1 MSKVSELFVG
11 DVIIFDEDDCKNLL
25 GSSVGE
31 YVVEQVSI
39 QSDKFVSARKLK
51 PDGLFARENPTV
63 QFHLCPGYC
72 NSLCS
77 FEVVRQMI
85 RIFV

>member
-1 MSKVSELFVG
+1 MSKVSELFIG

-25 GSSVGE
+25 GASVGE

-39 QSDKFVSARKLK
+39 QSDKFVSARKLE
-51 PDGLFARENPTV
+51 PDGLFSRENPTV
-63 QFHLCPGYC
+63 QFHLCPGDS
-72 NSLCS
+72 NSMCS
-77 FEVVRQMI
+77 FEVVRQMT